1 MNSIQEL
8 ERFFELDLKVKK
20 LIESSRPNMYDR
32 DSVEIEKDLLKTIEM
47 SRSAINQMLFL
58 ARLDL
63 EEEFNE
69 LFDKIKQNVES
80 SNYNIDKLTE
90 VYENDILKMTDGF
103 EELLEKYIGAY
114 QEQMGQLYIPLKKC
128 STINDMLHYVHF
140 CVVNS
145 ENTYKNMN
153 LLDIKNEGKYEWLGY
168 KLYGRE
174 DEVARDIFNNL
185 PDGETAID
193 ELSFNNHILLMVRD
207 RGHALSIDAE
217 KEEND
222 NYRVSYFIPKVCN
235 VGLVNNLKGVKKLD
249 IENSGPF
256 SSTHGEFLS
265 NKENIGRDIN
275 EFIRSV
281 PTDEY
286 LEKNSIEKNSIKM

>member
-20 LIESSRPNMYDR
+20 LIESSRPDMYDR
-32 DSVEIEKDLLKTIEM
+32 DPVEIEKNLLKTIEM

-58 ARLDL
+58 GRLDL

-69 LFDKIKQNVES
+69 LFDRIKQNVES
-80 SNYNIDKLTE
+80 SNYNIDKLIE
-90 VYENDILKMTDGF
+90 AYEKNILRMTDGF
-103 EELLEKYIGAY
+103 EELLEKHISAY
-114 QEQMGQLYIPLKKC
+114 QEQIGQLYVPLKKC
-128 STINDMLHYVHF
+128 NTINDMLHYVHF
-140 CVVNS
+140 CVVND

-153 LLDIKNEGKYEWLGY
+153 LLDTKNDGKYDCLGY

-174 DEVARDIFNNL
+174 DEVARDIFNTL

-193 ELSFNNHILLMVRD
+193 ELSFNNHILLMIRD

-235 VGLVNNLKGVKKLD
+235 VDIVNNLKGVKKLD
-249 IENSGPF
+249 KELHDKN
-256 SSTHGEFLS
+256 SSTHGEFIS
-265 NKENIGRDIN
+265 NKEDIGREISD
-275 EFIRSV
+275 FIKSV
-281 PTDEY
+281 PTDDY
-286 LEKNSIEKNSIKM
+286 LEENSITNNSIKM